1 MLGITEFLKNHFHS
15 LSFYRVCSG
24 RFPQSPEIHPF
35 PFITFIVVG
44 GERMKCSIVRGLIGP
59 DCWEEIGERAGNPLR
74 DGPWSVCSGR
84 VL

>member
-1 MLGITEFLKNHFHS
+1 MLGISLFLEKHLPS

-24 RFPQSPEIHPF
+24 RIPQSPEFHPF